1 MSESRE
7 DFVENIAMY
16 VTNTKEYWD
25 NMLTEAGETGRILI
39 QRKFDIVYEYMES
52 TWGIN
57 LDNLRDIVL
66 RRQKEISRGV
76 IDLSVIE

>member
-1 MSESRE
+1 
-7 DFVENIAMY
+7 
-16 VTNTKEYWD
+16 
-25 NMLTEAGETGRILI
+25 MLTEAGETGRILI

-76 IDLSVIE
+76 IDLSVME

>member
-1 MSESRE
+1 
-7 DFVENIAMY
+7 
-16 VTNTKEYWD
+16 
-25 NMLTEAGETGRILI
+25 MLLTGRILI

-76 IDLSVIE
+76 IDLSVME